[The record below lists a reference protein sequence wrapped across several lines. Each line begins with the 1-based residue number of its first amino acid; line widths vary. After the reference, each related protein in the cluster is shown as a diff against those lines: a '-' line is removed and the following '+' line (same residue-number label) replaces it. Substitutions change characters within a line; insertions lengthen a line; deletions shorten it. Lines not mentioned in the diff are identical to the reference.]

1 METSLLERLELL
13 YQRERSF
20 QDDHKEVNQV
30 PNNLDYNRVL
40 DNMRDIINDFREEQM
55 IKQKEKQ
62 VRHRGQGK

>member
-40 DNMRDIINDFREEQM
+40 DNMRDIINDFRGEQI

>member
-20 QDDHKEVNQV
+20 QDDHKEINQV

-40 DNMRDIINDFREEQM
+40 DNMRDIINDFRGEQM